1 MSKREDILNT
11 ALELFI
17 VRGFDNTPTS
27 LISKEAGVA
36 TGTLFHHFRS
46 KEELINELYLYLKQD
61 IVETLQMDMDKL
73 NSVRE
78 KMEYI
83 WYEFTKWGMAN
94 PKKYTFLS
102 LARTSSYIE
111 ESTLEQVDTL
121 FSNLH
126 VAIDNGYKQKI
137 FQTFPKELFIS
148 IMSAHLDATLT
159 YFIEHPKDFRKG
171 KTADVAFKSFWR
183 ALTRE

>member
-17 VRGFDNTPTS
+17 DKGFDNTPTS

-36 TGTLFHHFRS
+36 TGTLFHHFKS

-61 IVETLQMDMDKL
+61 IVKTLYANINKL
-73 NSVRE
+73 DSVRDQ
-78 KMEYI
+78 MEYI
-83 WYEFTKWGMAN
+83 WYEFTKWGMTN
-94 PKKYTFLS
+94 PEKYKFLS
-102 LARTSSYIE
+102 MARTSSYIE
-111 ESTLEQVDTL
+111 DNTRAQTETL
-121 FSNLH
+121 FSGLH
-126 VAIDNGYKQKI
+126 SLIDTGYKQKI
-137 FQTFPKELFIS
+137 FQKHPKELFIS

-159 YFIEHPKDFRKG
+159 YFIMHQKDFSKG
-171 KTADVAFKSFWR
+171 KTAELAFESFWR